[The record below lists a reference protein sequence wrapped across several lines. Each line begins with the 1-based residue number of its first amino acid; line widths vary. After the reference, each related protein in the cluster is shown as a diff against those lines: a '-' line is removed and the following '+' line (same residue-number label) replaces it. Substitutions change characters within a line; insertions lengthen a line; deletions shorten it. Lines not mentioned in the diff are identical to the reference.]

1 MIFVVKRSFSN
12 IIFIIIIIII
22 IDKQYVFC
30 TYS

>member
-22 IDKQYVFC
+22 IDEQYVFC